1 VVSTDAR
8 PLLLAQSLAYEPEL
22 KVVFRADRA
31 GACGCV
37 SVSAALRC
45 VNSILPASWQIRPG
59 GPSLCTPRGWRSALA
74 WGPSTGAASGDDQ
87 AAPAFAPMVKPRID
101 LAPLGARGPLRS

>member
-8 PLLLAQSLAYEPEL
+8 PSVRSAFGPVSFAYEPEL
-22 KVVFRADRA
+22 QVVFRVDRA

-37 SVSAALRC
+37 SLSAALRC

-59 GPSLCTPRGWRSALA
+59 GPSLCTPCGSRWQN
-74 WGPSTGAASGDDQ
+74 D
-87 AAPAFAPMVKPRID
+87 
-101 LAPLGARGPLRS
+101 